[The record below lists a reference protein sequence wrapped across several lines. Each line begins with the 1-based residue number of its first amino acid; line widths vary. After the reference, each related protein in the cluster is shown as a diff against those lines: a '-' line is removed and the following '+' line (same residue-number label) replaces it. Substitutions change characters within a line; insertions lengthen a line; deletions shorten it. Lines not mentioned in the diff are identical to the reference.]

1 MSEFL
6 AKRTK
11 MMTHIGDDLDKFYS
25 IPHLNKPITFF
36 GSARLALNSPYY
48 KQAKKLAF
56 MCVQAGFSVVTG
68 GGGGIMQ
75 AANEGAF
82 KAAELLDIN
91 LNAKNSSEN
100 LNLDEKNASKNLNL
114 DENLGLNS
122 SSQSNQNLSAN
133 SNLNKNSNAHLH
145 QISSSKSTQ
154 NSNFTPNFS
163 QKSNEFS
170 RQNTNLNLD
179 ENSAKNSNFTPNS
192 SENSQQNSPQK
203 PSPKDLKSIGF
214 NIFLPFEQKGNDFLG
229 YNITFKSLAIRKM
242 ALVEKSLAFVIF
254 PGGFGTLDEFVEV
267 LTLKQLGFK
276 DVPIFVVGRE
286 FWRGFDEFIKSSL
299 LSLNVI
305 SKGDELKYE
314 ITDDLEFIVKK
325 LKEEYEN
332 SSRNEW
338 RG

>member
-1 MSEFL
+1 
-6 AKRTK
+6 
-11 MMTHIGDDLDKFYS
+11 MMHINDDLDKFYS
-25 IPHLNKPITFF
+25 IPHLNKPVTFF
-36 GSARLALNSPYY
+36 GSARLAPTSPYY
-48 KQAKKLAF
+48 EQAKRLAF

-82 KAAELLDIN
+82 KAA
-91 LNAKNSSEN
+91 
-100 LNLDEKNASKNLNL
+100 LNLKLSEAEK
-114 DENLGLNS
+114 E
-122 SSQSNQNLSAN
+122 Q
-133 SNLNKNSNAHLH
+133 
-145 QISSSKSTQ
+145 
-154 NSNFTPNFS
+154 
-163 QKSNEFS
+163 
-170 RQNTNLNLD
+170 
-179 ENSAKNSNFTPNS
+179 
-192 SENSQQNSPQK
+192 
-203 PSPKDLKSIGF
+203 KSIGF

>member
-1 MSEFL
+1 
-6 AKRTK
+6 

-25 IPHLNKPITFF
+25 IPHLNKPVTFF
-36 GSARLALNSPYY
+36 GSARLAPNNPYY
-48 KQAKKLAF
+48 EQAKKLAF
-56 MCVQAGFSVVTG
+56 MCVEAGFSVVTG

-82 KAAELLDIN
+82 KAAELSDIN
-91 LNAKNSSEN
+91 LNVKNSSKN
-100 LNLDEKNASKNLNL
+100 SILDEKSASKNLNL

-122 SSQSNQNLSAN
+122 NSQSNQTLSAN
-133 SNLNKNSNAHLH
+133 SNLNKNSNANLH
-145 QISSSKSTQ
+145 QISSSNSTQ
-154 NSNFTPNFS
+154 
-163 QKSNEFS
+163 
-170 RQNTNLNLD
+170 
-179 ENSAKNSNFTPNS
+179 NSNFTPNS

>member
-1 MSEFL
+1 
-6 AKRTK
+6 

-25 IPHLNKPITFF
+25 IPHLNKPVTFF
-36 GSARLALNSPYY
+36 GSARLAPTSPYY
-48 KQAKKLAF
+48 EQAKKLAF
-56 MCVQAGFSVVTG
+56 MCVQAGFSVVSG

-82 KAAELLDIN
+82 KAA
-91 LNAKNSSEN
+91 
-100 LNLDEKNASKNLNL
+100 LNLKLSEAEK
-114 DENLGLNS
+114 E
-122 SSQSNQNLSAN
+122 Q
-133 SNLNKNSNAHLH
+133 
-145 QISSSKSTQ
+145 
-154 NSNFTPNFS
+154 
-163 QKSNEFS
+163 
-170 RQNTNLNLD
+170 
-179 ENSAKNSNFTPNS
+179 
-192 SENSQQNSPQK
+192 
-203 PSPKDLKSIGF
+203 KSIGF

-305 SKGDELKYE
+305 SKGDELRYE

>member
-1 MSEFL
+1 
-6 AKRTK
+6 

-25 IPHLNKPITFF
+25 IPHLNKPVTFF
-36 GSARLALNSPYY
+36 GSARLAPNSPYY
-48 KQAKKLAF
+48 EQAKKLAF

-100 LNLDEKNASKNLNL
+100 SNLDEKSASKILNL

-122 SSQSNQNLSAN
+122 NSQSNQNLSAN
-133 SNLNKNSNAHLH
+133 SNLSKNPNANLH
-145 QISSSKSTQ
+145 QISSS
-154 NSNFTPNFS
+154 
-163 QKSNEFS
+163 
-170 RQNTNLNLD
+170 
-179 ENSAKNSNFTPNS
+179 NSAKNSNFTPNS
-192 SENSQQNSPQK
+192 SKNSQQNSPQK

>member
-1 MSEFL
+1 
-6 AKRTK
+6 

-25 IPHLNKPITFF
+25 IPHLNKPVTFF
-36 GSARLALNSPYY
+36 GSARLAPNSPYY
-48 KQAKKLAF
+48 EQAKKLAF

-100 LNLDEKNASKNLNL
+100 
-114 DENLGLNS
+114 
-122 SSQSNQNLSAN
+122 
-133 SNLNKNSNAHLH
+133 
-145 QISSSKSTQ
+145 
-154 NSNFTPNFS
+154 
-163 QKSNEFS
+163 
-170 RQNTNLNLD
+170 
-179 ENSAKNSNFTPNS
+179 
-192 SENSQQNSPQK
+192 SQQNSLQN

-254 PGGFGTLDEFVEV
+254 PGGFGTLDEFIEV

-286 FWRGFDEFIKSSL
+286 FWQGFDEFIKSSL

>member
-1 MSEFL
+1 MSDFS
-6 AKRTK
+6 KRTK

-25 IPHLNKPITFF
+25 IPHLNKPVTFF
-36 GSARLALNSPYY
+36 GSARLAPNSPYY
-48 KQAKKLAF
+48 ERAKKLAF

-100 LNLDEKNASKNLNL
+100 SNLDEKSASKNLNL

-133 SNLNKNSNAHLH
+133 SNLNANLH
-145 QISSSKSTQ
+145 QISSSNSAQ
-154 NSNFTPNFS
+154 NSNFTPNVS
-163 QKSNEFS
+163 QKSKKFS
-170 RQNTNLNLD
+170 RQNTNSNLD

>member
-1 MSEFL
+1 M
-6 AKRTK
+6 T
-11 MMTHIGDDLDKFYS
+11 THIGDDLDKFYS
-25 IPHLNKPITFF
+25 IPHLNKPVTFF
-36 GSARLALNSPYY
+36 GSARLAPNSPYY
-48 KQAKKLAF
+48 EQAKKLAF
-56 MCVQAGFSVVTG
+56 MCVEAGFSVVTG

-82 KAAELLDIN
+82 KAA
-91 LNAKNSSEN
+91 
-100 LNLDEKNASKNLNL
+100 LNLKLSEAEK
-114 DENLGLNS
+114 E
-122 SSQSNQNLSAN
+122 Q
-133 SNLNKNSNAHLH
+133 
-145 QISSSKSTQ
+145 
-154 NSNFTPNFS
+154 
-163 QKSNEFS
+163 
-170 RQNTNLNLD
+170 
-179 ENSAKNSNFTPNS
+179 
-192 SENSQQNSPQK
+192 
-203 PSPKDLKSIGF
+203 KSIGF

-276 DVPIFVVGRE
+276 DVPIFVVGWE

>member
-1 MSEFL
+1 
-6 AKRTK
+6 

-36 GSARLALNSPYY
+36 GSARLAPNSPYY
-48 KQAKKLAF
+48 EQAKRLAF

-91 LNAKNSSEN
+91 LN
-100 LNLDEKNASKNLNL
+100 
-114 DENLGLNS
+114 
-122 SSQSNQNLSAN
+122 
-133 SNLNKNSNAHLH
+133 
-145 QISSSKSTQ
+145 
-154 NSNFTPNFS
+154 
-163 QKSNEFS
+163 
-170 RQNTNLNLD
+170 
-179 ENSAKNSNFTPNS
+179 AKNSNFTPNS

-325 LKEEYEN
+325 LKE
-332 SSRNEW
+332 
-338 RG
+338 

>member
-1 MSEFL
+1 
-6 AKRTK
+6 

-25 IPHLNKPITFF
+25 IPHLNKPVTFF
-36 GSARLALNSPYY
+36 GSARLAPNSPYY
-48 KQAKKLAF
+48 EQAKKLAF

-75 AANEGAF
+75 AAHEGAF

-91 LNAKNSSEN
+91 LNARNSSEN
-100 LNLDEKNASKNLNL
+100 SNLDEKSASKNLNL

-133 SNLNKNSNAHLH
+133 SNLNKNSNANLH
-145 QISSSKSTQ
+145 QISSSNSTQ

-170 RQNTNLNLD
+170 RQNSNLNLD

-192 SENSQQNSPQK
+192 SENSQRNSPK
-203 PSPKDLKSIGF
+203 NPSPKDLKSIGF

-286 FWRGFDEFIKSSL
+286 FWRGFDEFITSSL

>member
-1 MSEFL
+1 
-6 AKRTK
+6 

-25 IPHLNKPITFF
+25 IPHLNKPVTFF
-36 GSARLALNSPYY
+36 GSARLAPNSPYY
-48 KQAKKLAF
+48 EQAKKLAF

-91 LNAKNSSEN
+91 LNVKNSS
-100 LNLDEKNASKNLNL
+100 K
-114 DENLGLNS
+114 
-122 SSQSNQNLSAN
+122 
-133 SNLNKNSNAHLH
+133 
-145 QISSSKSTQ
+145 
-154 NSNFTPNFS
+154 
-163 QKSNEFS
+163 
-170 RQNTNLNLD
+170 
-179 ENSAKNSNFTPNS
+179 
-192 SENSQQNSPQK
+192 NSQQNSPQK

>member
-1 MSEFL
+1 
-6 AKRTK
+6 
-11 MMTHIGDDLDKFYS
+11 MMTHINDDLDKFYS
-25 IPHLNKPITFF
+25 IPHLNKPVTFF
-36 GSARLALNSPYY
+36 GSARLAPNSPYY
-48 KQAKKLAF
+48 EQAKKLAF

-91 LNAKNSSEN
+91 LNAKNLSEN
-100 LNLDEKNASKNLNL
+100 SNLDEKSASKNLNL
-114 DENLGLNS
+114 DENSDL
-122 SSQSNQNLSAN
+122 
-133 SNLNKNSNAHLH
+133 NLNTNSNANLS
-145 QISSSKSTQ
+145 QISSSNSQENLKS
-154 NSNFTPNFS
+154 TPNFS
-163 QKSNEFS
+163 QKPNEFS
-170 RQNTNLNLD
+170 KQNTNLNLNKNSSS
-179 ENSAKNSNFTPNS
+179 NSAKNSNFTPNS
-192 SENSQQNSPQK
+192 SENSQQISPQK

>member
-1 MSEFL
+1 
-6 AKRTK
+6 

-25 IPHLNKPITFF
+25 IPHLNKPVTFF
-36 GSARLALNSPYY
+36 GSARLAPNSPYY
-48 KQAKKLAF
+48 ERAKKLAF

-100 LNLDEKNASKNLNL
+100 LNLDEKSANKILNL

-122 SSQSNQNLSAN
+122 SSQSNQTLSAN
-133 SNLNKNSNAHLH
+133 SNLNKNSNANLH
-145 QISSSKSTQ
+145 QISSSNSAK

-170 RQNTNLNLD
+170 RQNTNLILD

-192 SENSQQNSPQK
+192 SENSQQISPQK

>member
-1 MSEFL
+1 
-6 AKRTK
+6 

-36 GSARLALNSPYY
+36 GSARLAPNSPYY
-48 KQAKKLAF
+48 EQAKKLAF

-100 LNLDEKNASKNLNL
+100 
-114 DENLGLNS
+114 
-122 SSQSNQNLSAN
+122 
-133 SNLNKNSNAHLH
+133 
-145 QISSSKSTQ
+145 
-154 NSNFTPNFS
+154 
-163 QKSNEFS
+163 
-170 RQNTNLNLD
+170 
-179 ENSAKNSNFTPNS
+179 
-192 SENSQQNSPQK
+192 SQQNSPQN

>member
-1 MSEFL
+1 
-6 AKRTK
+6 

-25 IPHLNKPITFF
+25 IPHLNKPVTFF
-36 GSARLALNSPYY
+36 GSARLAPNSPYY
-48 KQAKKLAF
+48 EQAKKLAF

-100 LNLDEKNASKNLNL
+100 
-114 DENLGLNS
+114 
-122 SSQSNQNLSAN
+122 
-133 SNLNKNSNAHLH
+133 
-145 QISSSKSTQ
+145 
-154 NSNFTPNFS
+154 
-163 QKSNEFS
+163 
-170 RQNTNLNLD
+170 
-179 ENSAKNSNFTPNS
+179 
-192 SENSQQNSPQK
+192 SQQNLPQK

>member
-1 MSEFL
+1 
-6 AKRTK
+6 

-25 IPHLNKPITFF
+25 IPHLNKPVTFF
-36 GSARLALNSPYY
+36 GSARLAPNSPYY
-48 KQAKKLAF
+48 EQAKKLAF
-56 MCVQAGFSVVTG
+56 MCVQAGFSVVSG

-82 KAAELLDIN
+82 KAA
-91 LNAKNSSEN
+91 
-100 LNLDEKNASKNLNL
+100 LNLKLSEAEK
-114 DENLGLNS
+114 E
-122 SSQSNQNLSAN
+122 Q
-133 SNLNKNSNAHLH
+133 
-145 QISSSKSTQ
+145 
-154 NSNFTPNFS
+154 
-163 QKSNEFS
+163 
-170 RQNTNLNLD
+170 
-179 ENSAKNSNFTPNS
+179 
-192 SENSQQNSPQK
+192 
-203 PSPKDLKSIGF
+203 KSIGF

-305 SKGDELKYE
+305 SKGDESKYE

>member
-25 IPHLNKPITFF
+25 IPHLNKPVTFF
-36 GSARLALNSPYY
+36 GSARLAPNSPYY
-48 KQAKKLAF
+48 EQAKKLAF

-100 LNLDEKNASKNLNL
+100 
-114 DENLGLNS
+114 
-122 SSQSNQNLSAN
+122 
-133 SNLNKNSNAHLH
+133 
-145 QISSSKSTQ
+145 
-154 NSNFTPNFS
+154 
-163 QKSNEFS
+163 
-170 RQNTNLNLD
+170 
-179 ENSAKNSNFTPNS
+179 
-192 SENSQQNSPQK
+192 SQQKSPQK

>member
-1 MSEFL
+1 
-6 AKRTK
+6 

-25 IPHLNKPITFF
+25 IPHLNKPVTFF
-36 GSARLALNSPYY
+36 GSARLAPNSPYY
-48 KQAKKLAF
+48 EQAKKLAF

-82 KAAELLDIN
+82 KAA
-91 LNAKNSSEN
+91 
-100 LNLDEKNASKNLNL
+100 LNLKLSEAEK
-114 DENLGLNS
+114 E
-122 SSQSNQNLSAN
+122 Q
-133 SNLNKNSNAHLH
+133 
-145 QISSSKSTQ
+145 
-154 NSNFTPNFS
+154 
-163 QKSNEFS
+163 
-170 RQNTNLNLD
+170 
-179 ENSAKNSNFTPNS
+179 
-192 SENSQQNSPQK
+192 
-203 PSPKDLKSIGF
+203 KSIGF